1 MLCELLLVQAARD
14 LKLRLRGIS
23 TNAMRTLVSY
33 DFPGNIREL
42 KNLIERACILA
53 AGDEIMPENLPML
66 APVHPST
73 YAVADGVGGLTLNK
87 LAEMM
92 PETLDLR
99 EFLSSVEK
107 AVIERALRSTGG
119 AQAEAA
125 RGLGLSRSHVSY
137 KLSKHIKTAVS

>member
-1 MLCELLLVQAARD
+1 MLCELLLVQPARD
-14 LKLRLRGIS
+14 PKVRLRGIS
-23 TNAMRTLVSY
+23 ANAMRTLVSY

-73 YAVADGVGGLTLNK
+73 YAVADGVGGLTPNK

-92 PETLDLR
+92 PKTLDLR

-125 RGLGLSRSHVSY
+125 RRLGLSRSHVSY